1 MSVRGLERERGRQMV
16 KECRGLLY
24 EVRGQ
29 GGSGGRMGSVFEEED
44 GGGDLPPQSIR
55 ITTAP
60 YRDWDKTDLDER

>member
-1 MSVRGLERERGRQMV
+1 MV

-29 GGSGGRMGSVFEEED
+29 GGSEGWMGSVFEEEED
-44 GGGDLPPQSIR
+44 GGLPPRSTR

-60 YRDWDKTDLDER
+60 YRDRDKTDLDER